1 LNPDYFA
8 AGRLKLDTERAKRA
22 MRKVADRLGIS
33 VMEAAVAV
41 ICLVDASMIEALK
54 LVSIQ
59 RGHDPRDFVLVVGG
73 GGGAMHAGALGREL
87 GVKSIVVPL
96 YPGLFSAWG
105 MLVTEPRRDF
115 TQTSLRRAESIGIHD
130 IQELFASLRREAQVS
145 HRTEQQHPSER
156 ALTFEYRIDLRYLG
170 QEHSVTVPVNI
181 ELATVEDILRDFHD
195 AHERVYTFR
204 LPETPVEFVTFRLT
218 AIERVPRPQLGR
230 ISAEGRSAQAARKGQ
245 RIVEFAEEGSHEAAV
260 LERELLPPDFTAPGP
275 LIIEEASSTTLVHP
289 GQQLRVDDLGF
300 LHITET

>member
-1 LNPDYFA
+1 
-8 AGRLKLDTERAKRA
+8 
-22 MRKVADRLGIS
+22 
-33 VMEAAVAV
+33 
-41 ICLVDASMIEALK
+41 MIEALK

-59 RGHDPRDFVLVVGG
+59 RGHDPRDFALVVGG

-87 GVKSIVVPL
+87 GVKSIIVPL

-115 TQTSLRRAESIGIHD
+115 TQTSLCRAESIGID
-130 IQELFASLRREAQVS
+130 GIRELFARLRQEAQVS
-145 HRTEQQHPSER
+145 LRTGQHPADNEL
-156 ALTFEYRIDLRYLG
+156 AFEYRIDLRYLG

-181 ELATVEDILRDFHD
+181 EGATVEGILRDFHD

-204 LPETPVEFVTFRLT
+204 LPEMPVEFVTFRLT
-218 AIERVPRPQLGR
+218 AIEHVPRPQLGQ
-230 ISAEGRSAQAARKGQ
+230 ISADGRSAQAARKGR
-245 RIVEFAEEGSHEAAV
+245 RIVEFAEEGSHEAV
-260 LERELLPPDFTAPGP
+260 VFERELLPPDFTASGP